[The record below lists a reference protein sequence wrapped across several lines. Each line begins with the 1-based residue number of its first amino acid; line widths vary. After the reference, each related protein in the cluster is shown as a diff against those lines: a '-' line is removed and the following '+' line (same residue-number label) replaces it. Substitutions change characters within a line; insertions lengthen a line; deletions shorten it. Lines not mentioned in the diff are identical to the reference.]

1 MEIFEYIENMNSRPE
16 LFPDVLAYAREHKV
30 PIMDPDA
37 LQVMKHHMHLTG
49 AERILEIGTAIGYSA
64 LHMLSVSDAVKVVT
78 IEKDVDSHR
87 TAKDFFGLY
96 GVAGRVDPILR
107 DAKAID
113 PEMLRG
119 QFDMLF
125 IDASKGNNE
134 YFFENFS
141 PYVKDG
147 GLIIVDNILLRG
159 LVVEEE
165 IQSRNRRR
173 MKEKVDAFNKR
184 IAASGMYSSFLPVG
198 DGLLVISKQ
207 EEGKNA

>member
-1 MEIFEYIENMNSRPE
+1 MEIFEYIERMNSGPE
-16 LFPDVLAYAREHKV
+16 LFPDVLSYAREYKV
-30 PIMDPDA
+30 PIMDFDA
-37 LQVMKHHMHLTG
+37 LQVMKHYIHLTG

-64 LHMLSVSDAVKVVT
+64 LHMLSVSDAVEVVT
-78 IEKDVDSHR
+78 IEKDGDSHR
-87 TAKDFFGLY
+87 VAKDFFEAY
-96 GVAGRVDPILR
+96 GVTGRVDPVLQ
-107 DAKAID
+107 DAKEID
-113 PEMLRG
+113 PETLKG
-119 QFDMLF
+119 PFDILF

-141 PYVKDG
+141 PLIKDG

-165 IQSRNRRR
+165 THSRNRRR

-184 IAASGMYSSFLPVG
+184 IAASGMLSSFLPVG
-198 DGLLVISKQ
+198 DGLLIISKQ